1 MQLIELH
8 LKRGVVAINSR
19 LINGVRGN
27 LMLTTLLIDA
37 CVRRN
42 YPLIV
47 CLAALI
53 GRPVYAYIIAYT
65 ANRRLFL
72 DKFGASRWVETRC
85 AACISIII

>member
-1 MQLIELH
+1 MNSSRGAKAKGSYLNRRFCGRFVQLIELH

-53 GRPVYAYIIAYT
+53 GPVCVYY
-65 ANRRLFL
+65 
-72 DKFGASRWVETRC
+72 
-85 AACISIII
+85 SIYR